1 MRSDRIESVGG
12 GARGTG
18 GVRGASGRGAVK
30 PTLKRTLAEPKSAVK
45 VKPRN
50 TAPKSD
56 LSSRGAKLT
65 PAQKKERAG
74 NLYFDKAERRW
85 EGEYLTTQTGLRG
98 PKGVTSQSVR
108 GQGTKSLRKT
118 AAIKKEASKKL
129 PIKIKSK

>member
-1 MRSDRIESVGG
+1 MAKDPKVGITGG
-12 GARGTG
+12 GA
-18 GVRGASGRGAVK
+18 VRGASGRGAVK
-30 PTLKRTLAEPKSAVK
+30 PTLKGKLAEPKSGVRVVARK
-45 VKPRN
+45 

-108 GQGTKSLRKT
+108 SQGAKSLRKT
-118 AAIKKEASKKL
+118 AAIKKEASKKI
-129 PIKIKSK
+129 PIQINSASKKK